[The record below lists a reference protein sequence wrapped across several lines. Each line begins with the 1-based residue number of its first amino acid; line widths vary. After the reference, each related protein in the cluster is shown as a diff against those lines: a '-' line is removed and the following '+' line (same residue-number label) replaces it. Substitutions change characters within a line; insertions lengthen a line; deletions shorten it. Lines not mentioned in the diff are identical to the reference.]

1 MKNKTKISIIL
12 AIFNIILLI
21 ILWFNLFY
29 KADYRMNEIKKDYI
43 SSFNF
48 LMREQIN
55 DLKGKLSSGDYSGL
69 NDMLSEIKLPKNYE
83 AIIIFNEKGKI
94 ITSFPQ
100 SKADKVDKA
109 ILTQAFSATQYP
121 IAIEE
126 KDKTHLSII
135 LGFNKNSEE
144 GIIGGL
150 QAKIFAPH
158 ILFIQRHLI
167 HLGILYI
174 AFILLINI
182 AFNYLLIKMHIE
194 TKIIRA
200 ADILTSLSRSEKNI
214 KQIEIMSK
222 DEFSNLFISLN
233 NFITKTN
240 ILDSRI
246 NDVINFL
253 KKAASN
259 TKDELSKIQEGV
271 NNQTLN
277 SEETISTLTRTNQ
290 SLPIIIENISEVEHL
305 SEITNGFIFEMQA
318 ALEQLSSYI
327 EKLIKYLD
335 SSAKSTNQ
343 IALSI
348 NDVSNSIDE
357 LSSGVSEIVASTA
370 EMDYATKQVELNSKD
385 AYQLSINTM
394 KSAETGSDYVL
405 KTIDSIN
412 EVKKSVEITSNSIDM
427 LIENTEAVS
436 KILLVI
442 KEITEQTNLLSLNAS
457 ILAAQAGEHGRSFA
471 VVANEIKNLAEKTA
485 NSTKE
490 IKNLIAQIRHY
501 TQETREAMNSSEES
515 INMSIQISSKA
526 GDSLKEILSN
536 VKNVV
541 EIVQLISSATTEQSR
556 GSKQITEAMERIA
569 EMTQNISSAVTNL
582 SKAYEQIDITSG
594 EIKSL
599 SYLVKSRLA
608 EDTKGQKDVSAS
620 IEKIAS
626 LINAI
631 KESISVQKNN
641 LNKIYDL
648 ISNLIKI
655 NNSLTKSINEINKT
669 VNEINAF
676 SEKAKQE
683 SLMQ

>member
-94 ITSFPQ
+94 IASFPQ

-109 ILTQAFSATQYP
+109 ILTQAFLATQYP

-412 EVKKSVEITSNSIDM
+412 EVKKSIEITSNSIDM

-648 ISNLIKI
+648 ISDLIKI